1 MTDAL
6 FQFLAGL
13 SHAATLFLV
22 ASGLSI
28 IFGVTRIVNFA
39 HGSFYMLGAYAAYS
53 VTSFLME
60 RLGAPLGFWSGIV
73 LAALAVGVAG
83 VVMEVL
89 LLRRIY
95 RAPELFQLLATFG
108 VVLVVQDAAL
118 AIWGREDLFAPRA
131 PGLKGTVKILGE
143 SFPQYHLFLIVLGPL
158 VLAALWLLFHR
169 TRWGVLVR
177 AATQDREMAGALGV
191 NERWLFTSVLF
202 LGSFLAGL
210 GGALQIP
217 KEAVN
222 LQMDIHII
230 AEAFVVVVVGGM
242 GSVTGA
248 FLASLLVGLL
258 SSFGILIF
266 PQVTLVLTFLVMAV
280 VLVVRPYG
288 LLGKPEARARVSP
301 QAAELPIRPAS
312 PPLLVAGAALLAVL
326 LLLPAIAGEY
336 AQLIAV
342 EILILALFAASL
354 HFIMS
359 IGGLVSFGHA
369 VYFGIGAYACALL
382 MQRAGTPLALNL
394 VAAPLAGAAV
404 AFLFGWFS
412 VRLSG
417 VYLAMLTLAFAQIVW
432 SVAFTSAWTG
442 GDNGILGV
450 WPPAWLG
457 SKTAYYYF
465 TLALVAGSLFL
476 LRRVIFSPFGY
487 ALRAGRDS
495 PLRSDAIG
503 VDVRRTQWAAF
514 VLAGAAAALAGALHA
529 YHKGSVFP
537 TVLAIPQ
544 SIDALVM
551 VLLGGVQTLSG
562 PVVGAAVYHTLQT
575 EVMRSTDY
583 WRLILGAM
591 IILLV
596 VAFPR
601 GLAGAVRLRLRS
613 SVEAQLA
620 QTRVVSP
627 APRGG
632 RREER

>member
-1 MTDAL
+1 MTTYL
-6 FQFLAGL
+6 IQFLTGL

-53 VTSFLME
+53 ATQLLMD
-60 RLGAPLGFWSGIV
+60 RLGVALGFWSGIV
-73 LAALAVGVAG
+73 LAAVVVGVIG

-131 PGLKGTVKILGE
+131 PGLKGTVEILGE
-143 SFPQYHLFLIVLGPL
+143 RFPQYHLFLIVLGPV
-158 VLAALWLLFHR
+158 VLGLLWLLFHR

-230 AEAFVVVVVGGM
+230 AEAFVVVVIGGM

-258 SSFGILIF
+258 SAFGILIF
-266 PQVTLVLTFLVMAV
+266 PQVTMVLTFLVMAV
-280 VLVVRPYG
+280 VLVIRPYG
-288 LLGKPEARARVSP
+288 LLGKPEARTRGSLQSAD
-301 QAAELPIRPAS
+301 LPIHAAS
-312 PPLLVAGAALLAVL
+312 GPVIVAGAGLLGVL
-326 LLLPAIAGEY
+326 LVLPLIASDY
-336 AQLIAV
+336 AQLVAT
-342 EILILALFAASL
+342 EIMILALFAASL

-369 VYFGIGAYACALL
+369 VYFGIGAYACA
-382 MQRAGTPLALNL
+382 ML
-394 VAAPLAGAAV
+394 VKHAAAPMVLVLSAAPLASATV
-404 AFLFGWFS
+404 AILFGWFCI
-412 VRLSG
+412 RLSG

-432 SVAFTSAWTG
+432 SIAFQSGWTG

-457 SKTAYYYF
+457 SKTGYYYL
-465 TLALVAGSLFL
+465 TLLLVAAGLLF
-476 LRRVIFSPFGY
+476 LRRVIFAPFGY

-503 VDVRRTQWAAF
+503 IDVRRQQWAAF
-514 VLAGAAAALAGALHA
+514 VLAGAAAGLAGALHA
-529 YHKGSVFP
+529 YQKGNVFP

-544 SIDALVM
+544 SVDALVM

-562 PVVGAAVYHTLQT
+562 PVVGAAVYHALQT

-583 WRLILGAM
+583 WRLALGAV

-596 VAFPR
+596 VAFPQ
-601 GLAGAVRLRLRS
+601 GIAGF
-613 SVEAQLA
+613 AQRFA
-620 QTRVVSP
+620 
-627 APRGG
+627 
-632 RREER
+632 RREA

>member
-1 MTDAL
+1 VTVYL
-6 FQFLAGL
+6 IQFLTGL

-53 VTSFLME
+53 ATAFLME
-60 RLGAPLGFWSGIV
+60 RLGAAPGFWCGILV
-73 LAALAVGVAG
+73 SAVAVGVVG
-83 VVMEVL
+83 VLMEVL

-108 VVLVVQDAAL
+108 VVLVVQDVAL
-118 AIWGREDLFAPRA
+118 AVWGRDDLFAPRA
-131 PGLKGTVKILGE
+131 PGLKGTVEILGE
-143 SFPQYHLFLIVLGPL
+143 RFPQYHLFLILLGPI
-158 VLAALWLLFHR
+158 VLAGLWLLFHR

-230 AEAFVVVVVGGM
+230 AEAFVVVVIGGM

-248 FLASLLVGLL
+248 FLAALLVGLL
-258 SSFGILIF
+258 SAFGILIF

-280 VLVVRPYG
+280 VLVMRPYG
-288 LLGKPEARARVSP
+288 LLGKPEAHPRVVP
-301 QAAELPIRPAS
+301 QSELLVRPAS
-312 PPLLVAGAALLAVL
+312 RGLLAAGAVLLAVL
-326 LLLPAIAGEY
+326 VLLPLVAGDY
-336 AQLIAV
+336 AQLVTV

-382 MQRAGTPLALNL
+382 AAHAGLPMVLNLAAAPL
-394 VAAPLAGAAV
+394 VAAAIAV
-404 AFLFGWFS
+404 LFGWFCI
-412 VRLSG
+412 RLSG

-432 SVAFTSAWTG
+432 SVAFTSSWTG

-450 WPPAWLG
+450 WPPDWLG

-465 TLALVAGSLFL
+465 TLALVVGGLL
-476 LRRVIFSPFGY
+476 VLRRVIFSPFGY

-495 PLRSDAIG
+495 LLRSDAIG
-503 VDVRRTQWAAF
+503 IDVRRLQWAAF
-514 VLAGAAAALAGALHA
+514 VLAGAVAALAGALHA

-537 TVLAIPQ
+537 TVLGIPQ

-551 VLLGGVQTLSG
+551 VLLGGLQTLSG
-562 PVVGAAVYHTLQT
+562 PLVGAAVYHTLQV

-583 WRLILGAM
+583 WRLILGAV

-596 VAFPR
+596 VAFPQ
-601 GLAGAVRLRLRS
+601 GIAGF
-613 SVEAQLA
+613 AQ
-620 QTRVVSP
+620 RWS
-627 APRGG
+627 
-632 RREER
+632 RREA

>member
-1 MTDAL
+1 MTL
-6 FQFLAGL
+6 YLIQLLTGL

-53 VTSFLME
+53 ATEFLME

-73 LAALAVGVAG
+73 VAAVAVGLVG

-131 PGLKGTVKILGE
+131 PGLKGTVEILGE
-143 SFPQYHLFLIVLGPL
+143 HFPQYHLFLIVLGPI
-158 VLAALWLLFHR
+158 VLWLLWLLFHR

-230 AEAFVVVVVGGM
+230 AEAFVVVVIGGM

-258 SSFGILIF
+258 SAFGILIF

-280 VLVVRPYG
+280 VLVIRPYG
-288 LLGKPEARARVSP
+288 LLGKPEGRVRVSA
-301 QAAELPIRPAS
+301 QSAELPIRPAS
-312 PPLLVAGAALLAVL
+312 RPLLAGAAALLAFL
-326 LLLPAIAGEY
+326 LLLPALSGEY
-336 AQLIAV
+336 AQLIAI

-382 MQRAGTPLALNL
+382 VKHLASPMLINL
-394 VAAPLAGAAV
+394 VAAPLASAAV
-404 AFLFGWFS
+404 AVLFGWFCI
-412 VRLSG
+412 RLSG

-432 SVAFTSAWTG
+432 SVAFTSGWIG

-457 SKTAYYYF
+457 SKAAYYYF
-465 TLALVAGSLFL
+465 TLLVVAASLVL

-503 VDVRRTQWAAF
+503 IDVRRQQWAAF

-537 TVLAIPQ
+537 AVLAIPQ
-544 SIDALVM
+544 SVDALVM

-562 PVVGAAVYHTLQT
+562 PVVGAAVYHALQT
-575 EVMRSTDY
+575 EVMRTTDY
-583 WRLILGAM
+583 WRFILGAV

-596 VAFPR
+596 VAFPH
-601 GLAGAVRLRLRS
+601 GIAGF
-613 SVEAQLA
+613 AQ
-620 QTRVVSP
+620 RFV
-627 APRGG
+627 
-632 RREER
+632 RREA

>member
-1 MTDAL
+1 MTAYL
-6 FQFLAGL
+6 FQLLTGL

-28 IFGVTRIVNFA
+28 LFGVTRIVNFA

-53 VTSFLME
+53 ATAFLME

-73 LAALAVGVAG
+73 VAAVAVGVAG

-89 LLRRIY
+89 LLRRVY

-131 PGLKGTVKILGE
+131 PGLKGTVQILGE

-177 AATQDREMAGALGV
+177 AATQDRERAGALGV

-258 SSFGILIF
+258 SAFGILIF
-266 PQVTLVLTFLVMAV
+266 PKVTRVLTFLVMAV

-288 LLGKPEARARVSP
+288 LLGKPEARPRVSP
-301 QAAELPIRPAS
+301 QAADLPIRPAS
-312 PPLLVAGAALLAVL
+312 TLLLVAGAALLGVL
-326 LLLPAIAGEY
+326 LLLPAIAGDY
-336 AQLIAV
+336 VQLVAV

-369 VYFGIGAYACALL
+369 AYFGIGAYACALL
-382 MQRAGTPLALNL
+382 MQHVGTPLALNL
-394 VAAPLAGAAV
+394 AAAPLAGAAV
-404 AFLFGWFS
+404 AFLFGWFCI
-412 VRLSG
+412 RLSG
-417 VYLAMLTLAFAQIVW
+417 VYLAMLTLAFAQLVW
-432 SVAFTSAWTG
+432 SMAFTSTWTG

-465 TLALVAGSLFL
+465 TLALVAGSLLL

-503 VDVRRTQWAAF
+503 VDVRRQQWAAF

-601 GLAGAVRLRLRS
+601 GIAGAVRLRLGGR
-613 SVEAQLA
+613 VEARLTR
-620 QTRVVSP
+620 TRVVSSLE
-627 APRGG
+627 RE
-632 RREER
+632 RR